1 MKVWILF
8 CLLALLIGASYVG
21 YVGWNLT
28 DVVAMPLT
36 GYVAM
41 GIGIIFTIIVGFTI
55 VVVGGLMA
63 LMFYSA
69 MVTTSRCPSRQAGPL
84 SYRAHDY
91 KLDDGAIS
99 RPRGDT

>member
-21 YVGWNLT
+21 NVGWNLT

-41 GIGIIFTIIVGFTI
+41 GIGIIFTIVVGFTI

-63 LMFYSA
+63 LMFYS
-69 MVTTSRCPSRQAGPL
+69 RHGYDEPPSKSPGRSSQWP
-84 SYRAHDY
+84 
-91 KLDDGAIS
+91 
-99 RPRGDT
+99 

>member
-21 YVGWNLT
+21 YVGWKT

-41 GIGIIFTIIVGFTI
+41 GIGIIFTIVVGFTI

-63 LMFYSA
+63 LMFYS
-69 MVTTSRCPSRQAGPL
+69 RHGYDEPPSKSPGRSSQL
-84 SYRAHDY
+84 
-91 KLDDGAIS
+91 
-99 RPRGDT
+99 

>member
-36 GYVAM
+36 GCVAM
-41 GIGIIFTIIVGFTI
+41 GIGIIFTIVVSFTI

-63 LMFYSA
+63 LMFYS
-69 MVTTSRCPSRQAGPL
+69 RHGYEPPSKPPGRFSQL
-84 SYRAHDY
+84 
-91 KLDDGAIS
+91 
-99 RPRGDT
+99 

>member
-21 YVGWNLT
+21 YVGWNLI
-28 DVVAMPLT
+28 DVAAMLT

-41 GIGIIFTIIVGFTI
+41 GIGIIFTIVVGFTI

-63 LMFYSA
+63 LMFYS
-69 MVTTSRCPSRQAGPL
+69 RHGYGEPPSKPPGRSSQL
-84 SYRAHDY
+84 
-91 KLDDGAIS
+91 
-99 RPRGDT
+99 